1 MKKISIKTS
10 VIVYLLTS
18 VLITSAILGSLAVS
32 NLKKS
37 TKQASEK
44 YNTAMNDGYKTEIK
58 SEVET
63 AITVMQSAYDRY
75 KSGTIT
81 EAAAKN
87 MAKETI
93 RNMRYREDGS
103 GYFWIDD
110 TNYTLIMHPILTEQE
125 GDNRKNETDKNGVKI
140 IQKILDSVTTNKNA
154 DGFNEFYYTKSDG
167 KTVAPKLAYSE
178 LFEPWGWIVST
189 GNYVDDMQKEMR
201 STKSQL
207 NSYSAKLQRS
217 IFIIFFII
225 IIAIIIS
232 GNIFSTYLCNPIRKL
247 ADIGKD
253 ISHGK
258 ISDEIQQNSRHR
270 EINALQNSFRELL
283 ETFRGQA
290 DSIQKLSNG
299 DFSITVTPKSDDDV
313 VGNALNSMP
322 AKLKK
327 HPYIEELKAV
337 HKKLKDQYT
346 RSRVMLEQA
355 MEDCTR
361 FEESELRKLMQNPVI
376 WPLLRHLVFICN
388 GQTGFYTDGLLVT
401 VNAVCLPLK
410 PKDEL
415 RIAHPTDLYASGD
428 VVPSNVTVA
437 VFPSS
442 VFVPLIG
449 VVSYPS

>member
-140 IQKILDSVTTNKNA
+140 IQKILDSVTTDKNA

-270 EINALQNSFRELL
+270 EITHCKTVSVSF
-283 ETFRGQA
+283 
-290 DSIQKLSNG
+290 
-299 DFSITVTPKSDDDV
+299 
-313 VGNALNSMP
+313 
-322 AKLKK
+322 
-327 HPYIEELKAV
+327 
-337 HKKLKDQYT
+337 
-346 RSRVMLEQA
+346 
-355 MEDCTR
+355 
-361 FEESELRKLMQNPVI
+361 
-376 WPLLRHLVFICN
+376 
-388 GQTGFYTDGLLVT
+388 
-401 VNAVCLPLK
+401 
-410 PKDEL
+410 
-415 RIAHPTDLYASGD
+415 
-428 VVPSNVTVA
+428 
-437 VFPSS
+437 
-442 VFVPLIG
+442 
-449 VVSYPS
+449 

>member
-140 IQKILDSVTTNKNA
+140 IQKILDSVTTDKNA

-207 NSYSAKLQRS
+207 NSYSAKLQ
-217 IFIIFFII
+217 
-225 IIAIIIS
+225 
-232 GNIFSTYLCNPIRKL
+232 
-247 ADIGKD
+247 
-253 ISHGK
+253 
-258 ISDEIQQNSRHR
+258 
-270 EINALQNSFRELL
+270 
-283 ETFRGQA
+283 
-290 DSIQKLSNG
+290 
-299 DFSITVTPKSDDDV
+299 
-313 VGNALNSMP
+313 
-322 AKLKK
+322 
-327 HPYIEELKAV
+327 
-337 HKKLKDQYT
+337 
-346 RSRVMLEQA
+346 
-355 MEDCTR
+355 
-361 FEESELRKLMQNPVI
+361 
-376 WPLLRHLVFICN
+376 
-388 GQTGFYTDGLLVT
+388 
-401 VNAVCLPLK
+401 
-410 PKDEL
+410 
-415 RIAHPTDLYASGD
+415 
-428 VVPSNVTVA
+428 
-437 VFPSS
+437 
-442 VFVPLIG
+442 
-449 VVSYPS
+449 